1 MCAVTDIVTFSS
13 SSLLNV
19 QGATAGELIFV
30 QEVEVKEFSLRSST
44 DKLQKEPE
52 EEKHSV

>member
-13 SSLLNV
+13 SLLLNV